1 MNHRPAT
8 VPHSLRRDPR
18 PATRNLA
25 MLVAML
31 APLSSSATDALKRM
45 SLEELMGV
53 EIYSASRRL
62 EPSQTA
68 PDAIYVL
75 TGAEIRRS
83 GATSVPDALRLVPGV
98 QVGRVDANK
107 WAVSIRG
114 FNSRE
119 ANKLLVL
126 LDGRSIYDPLFSGVL
141 WESQDVMLEDIDRI
155 EVVRGPGGTLWG
167 ANAFN
172 GVINIIS
179 KRASETQGALL
190 SASAGDED
198 RYTGAARYGWE
209 TGENQF
215 ARVYVKALERD
226 TGYSDITPPHDGTT
240 MARGGF
246 RWDWNASEA
255 NDFHVSGD
263 VFSTDADSRESPVQV
278 QTVQHRGHDVMARW
292 NRRFSETSSARMHVY
307 YDDVT
312 YDGLAFDQDR
322 STYDLEL
329 QHTVQVASAHLVVWG
344 GGYRRMRDSTDSVLA
359 GLVDVLPKRRDDA
372 LTNVFAQDTIAL
384 VPERWLLTVGLKYEK
399 TDYADSEWL
408 PNVRLAWTP
417 SPEQTWWAGV
427 SDAVRVPSRLEAD
440 LTFFG
445 ILRPGEDFESE
456 HVRAYGIGHRQL
468 LSAQFWYDVAL
479 FYNDY
484 DDLRSSQQNGFI
496 RNFMDGDT
504 YGGEVSLRWQP
515 TADWRL
521 ELGYSYLTA
530 DLTLTSR
537 ATGNPNQPAY
547 LEGLAPR
554 NQLSVRAGVDVMDN
568 LELDATTRYVDEL
581 TTLGFDDYVELDLGA
596 TWYPVPSLELSLVGQ
611 NLLHDHHPE
620 QDFAFS
626 GTGMYTEVERRA
638 YGKATWRF

>member
-1 MNHRPAT
+1 MKPRPAK
-8 VPHSLRRDPR
+8 VPHSLRQDHRT
-18 PATRNLA
+18 TRGLA
-25 MLVAML
+25 MLLAAL
-31 APLSSSATDALKRM
+31 APWSTFAATDSLKRM
-45 SLEELMGV
+45 SIEELMGV

-75 TGAEIRRS
+75 TGNEIRRS
-83 GATSVPDALRLVPGV
+83 RATSIPDALRLIPGV

-126 LDGRSIYDPLFSGVL
+126 MDGRSIYDPLFSGVL
-141 WESQDVMLEDIDRI
+141 WESQDAMLEDIDRI

-172 GVINIIS
+172 GVISIIT
-179 KRASETQGALL
+179 KRASDTQGALL

-198 RYTGAARYGWE
+198 KYTAAARFGWQ

-226 TGYSDITPPHDGTT
+226 TGYSERAPPHDGTT

-246 RWDWNASEA
+246 RWDWNAAQA

-263 VFSTDADSRESPVQV
+263 VFSADADSRETPARV
-278 QTVQHRGHDVMARW
+278 QTVQHRGHNVIARW
-292 NRRFSETSSARMHVY
+292 NHTFSETNSARVRVY

-312 YDGLAFDQDR
+312 YDSLAFDQDR

-329 QHTVQVASAHLVVWG
+329 QQTLQAGPAHLLVWG
-344 GGYRRMRDSTDSVLA
+344 GGYRRMRDRTDTLRA
-359 GLVDVLPKRRDDA
+359 GVVDVLPKRRDDA
-372 LTNVFAQDTIAL
+372 LSNVFAQDTLTLAPDRL
-384 VPERWLLTVGLKYEK
+384 HLTVGLKYEK

-427 SDAVRVPSRLEAD
+427 SDAVRVPSRLESD
-440 LTFFG
+440 LTFLG
-445 ILRPGEDFESE
+445 TLRLGDQFEAE

-468 LSAQFWYDVAL
+468 VSTQFWYDVTA

-484 DDLRSSQQNGFI
+484 DDLRSSQQNGLL

-504 YGGEVSLRWQP
+504 YGVEVALRWQP
-515 TADWRL
+515 SMDWRL
-521 ELGYSYLTA
+521 EAAYSYLTM
-530 DLTLTSR
+530 DLSLTSR
-537 ATGNPNQPAY
+537 ATGDPRQSAHV
-547 LEGLAPR
+547 EGLAPR
-554 NQLSVRAGVDVMDN
+554 NQFSLRAGVDVADN
-568 LELDATTRYVDEL
+568 LELDATMRYVDEL
-581 TTLGFDDYVELDLGA
+581 ISLRFDDYVELDLGA
-596 TWYPVPSLELSLVGQ
+596 TWYPAPSLELSLVGQ

-620 QDFAFS
+620 QALAFS
-626 GTGMYTEVERRA
+626 SSGMYTEVERCA